1 MKPSISFFAQPGWLA
16 ALVLCAT
23 LTACGGDSNDSKPA
37 DPAQPGQPGQP
48 PAVTPQ
54 LRCAP

>member
-1 MKPSISFFAQPGWLA
+1 MKPSISFFTQPGWLA

-23 LTACGGDSNDSKPA
+23 LTACGGDSNDKPA
-37 DPAQPGQPGQP
+37 DPAQPGQQP
-48 PAVTPQ
+48 AATPQ

>member
-23 LTACGGDSNDSKPA
+23 LTACGGDANDKPA
-37 DPAQPGQPGQP
+37 DPAQPGQQP
-48 PAVTPQ
+48 AATPQ